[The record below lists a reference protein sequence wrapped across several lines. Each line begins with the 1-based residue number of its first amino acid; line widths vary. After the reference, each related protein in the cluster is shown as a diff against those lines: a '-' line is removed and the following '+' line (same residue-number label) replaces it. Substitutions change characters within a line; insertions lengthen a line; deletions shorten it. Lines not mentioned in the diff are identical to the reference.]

1 MMDWETVD
9 ENAIHPD
16 VRYKAMTVDNNE
28 CRISY
33 DPEGTDSPSGRPW
46 RVHILEPRA
55 DGRHFH
61 HFAEA
66 YATLGDAKS
75 GADMWMGPGPS

>member
-1 MMDWETVD
+1 MLDWETVD
-9 ENAIHPD
+9 QNAIHPD
-16 VRYKAMTVDNNE
+16 VRHKAMIGDNE

-33 DPEGTDSPSGRPW
+33 DPEGTDSPRGRPW
-46 RVHILEPRA
+46 QVQILELRE
-55 DGRHFH
+55 DGSHFH

-66 YATLGDAKS
+66 YATLDDAKR

>member
-1 MMDWETVD
+1 MLDWKPID
-9 ENAIHPD
+9 ENAIHPFP
-16 VRYKAMTVDNNE
+16 RYKAMSGGNE

-46 RVHILEPRA
+46 RVQILAIRA
-55 DGRHFH
+55 DGNHFH
-61 HFAEA
+61 YFAEA
-66 YATLGDAKS
+66 YATLDEAKR